1 MSMII
6 ASLVCVALL
15 TVSLAHF
22 LWAFGRRWPIRDRAL
37 LARTVIGR
45 PGVDT
50 MPAWYVSLLIAVF
63 TLACAVFALAL
74 ADHDSGGTTMSLIA
88 LVPGVLFLAR
98 GIAGYLPAWR
108 QTHPEEPFHTND
120 LRVYSP
126 LCLIVGIG
134 FIVLALLRMA

>member
-1 MSMII
+1 M
-6 ASLVCVALL
+6 AVDHLTGTTTGTVEEVVRHQLATALG
-15 TVSLAHF
+15 
-22 LWAFGRRWPIRDRAL
+22 GRRGMLEAAVPTAGF
-37 LARTVIGR
+37 TVLFLTTHDLR
-45 PGVDT
+45 
-50 MPAWYVSLLIAVF
+50 VSLLIAVF

-88 LVPGVLFLAR
+88 LVPGLLFLAR

-108 QTHPEEPFHTND
+108 QAHPEEPFRTND

-126 LCLIVGIG
+126 LCLIVGVG